1 MPTAKQPS
9 SHSWKKGA
17 GNYSGEIPAI
27 ELYRQVDTDFA
38 AGFLNVSPR
47 KMELM
52 RQVGSG
58 PRFVRVSRKC
68 VRYRIKDLIEFQ
80 EQHIQD
86 NTIYDPA
93 A

>member
-1 MPTAKQPS
+1 
-9 SHSWKKGA
+9 
-17 GNYSGEIPAI
+17 
-27 ELYRQVDTDFA
+27 
-38 AGFLNVSPR
+38 
-47 KMELM
+47 
-52 RQVGSG
+52 
-58 PRFVRVSRKC
+58 VRVSRKC